1 MTTAGKGFIT
11 LAGAHVGALLLLALV
26 LALVSAAPA
35 HADPVAQFIY
45 SPASPLTGETVTFTS
60 TSTGVTAQTWDL
72 DGDRLCGDREGPT
85 AQWAYAVPDIY
96 KVTLCVSDGLGQSAS
111 QTLRVTVRNR
121 APVAAFTYG
130 PTEPLTGERIV
141 LSSIS
146 ADPDGPIVGQSWD
159 LDGDGAYDDGSGATA
174 EWAFLA
180 PGTHPIR
187 LIVADRNGATS
198 VAELGIVVREPPP
211 EPIAPFPIV
220 SMLAAVAERG
230 TIVRQ
235 LVVGGGGGGGP
246 PPPAAAGGGPGG
258 PGRRRAPAGARI
270 RVRCRGRSCPFRSFG
285 MKADVQARA
294 ARIVRIRRFRRH
306 LLRPGTVIEIRVTK
320 RGEIGKF
327 TRFLIRRGKPPKRT
341 DRCLPPGA
349 KRPLR
354 CT

>member
-1 MTTAGKGFIT
+1 LTTARKGFIT
-11 LAGAHVGALLLLALV
+11 LAGAHVGALLPLALV
-26 LALVSAAPA
+26 LALMSAPPA
-35 HADPVAQFIY
+35 HADPVAQFVF
-45 SPASPLTGETVTFTS
+45 SPGSPLTGETVTFTS
-60 TSTGVTAQTWDL
+60 TSTGATAQTWDL

-121 APVAAFTYG
+121 APVAAFTFG
-130 PTEPLTGERIV
+130 PTEPLTGERIT

-180 PGTHPIR
+180 PGTHPVR
-187 LIVADRNGATS
+187 LVVADRDGATS
-198 VAELGIVVREPPP
+198 IAELGIVVREPPP
-211 EPIAPFPIV
+211 EPITPFPVV

-230 TIVRQ
+230 TIIRQ
-235 LVVGGGGGGGP
+235 LVV
-246 PPPAAAGGGPGG
+246 
-258 PGRRRAPAGARI
+258 RAPAGARI

-285 MKADVQARA
+285 MKADVRAQA

>member
-187 LIVADRNGATS
+187 LVVADRNGATS

-230 TIVRQ
+230 TIIRQ
-235 LVVGGGGGGGP
+235 LVV
-246 PPPAAAGGGPGG
+246 
-258 PGRRRAPAGARI
+258 RAPAGARI